1 MELDVSVKLTVITN
15 KLFIKVL
22 TVWAIWEGIKSAKT
36 LEGVKERVYR
46 NGQRKTLACD
56 NMK

>member
-22 TVWAIWEGIKSAKT
+22 TVWAIWEGIKSAKI
-36 LEGVKERVYR
+36 LEG
-46 NGQRKTLACD
+46 GPLPD
-56 NMK
+56 W